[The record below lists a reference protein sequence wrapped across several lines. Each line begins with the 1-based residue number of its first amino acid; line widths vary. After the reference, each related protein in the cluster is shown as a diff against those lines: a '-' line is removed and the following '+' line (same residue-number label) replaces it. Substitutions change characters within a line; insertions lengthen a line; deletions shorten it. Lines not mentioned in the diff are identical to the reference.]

1 MDPFT
6 MYAIGSIASTGL
18 SVLGSFG
25 AAKTAKLEAG
35 VNVAN
40 MEAQKAVSEA
50 EARQRSADRMEMY
63 NSNLSA
69 NIAQFAAQ
77 GRDVGSDRSVKAFL
91 ERQKEIAGQDIGRSA
106 FMGGI
111 ESMRRS
117 SEAYAE
123 QARGAGQARAYT
135 MQAFTTAASG
145 LQRYYETKI

>member
-1 MDPFT
+1 MSLLLAAT
-6 MYAIGSIASTGL
+6 IASTGL

-25 AAKTAKLEAG
+25 AAKTARLEAG